1 MSDLDYVLR
10 NLHVRLSNPPQTL
23 TPHPRLLLT
32 RPDSNRQP
40 LDYQASALSIE
51 LRIRADIVQNK
62 KVSFSVWPL
71 LRPAYLEC
79 GINLS
84 VLKPM
89 DLVGFEPTADLS

>member
-1 MSDLDYVLR
+1 M
-10 NLHVRLSNPPQTL
+10 
-23 TPHPRLLLT
+23 T

-62 KVSFSVWPL
+62 KVSFSVCPL
-71 LRPAYLEC
+71 LRPTYLEC
-79 GINLS
+79 GINLF

-89 DLVGFEPTADLS
+89 NLAGLEPATGLLAALPTELKVHLGGT